1 LGSMHQKGSL
11 KTWRDSKP
19 PILFALCKETSPSS
33 HQWQWRYT
41 RMTGNR
47 VYKSC
52 VAWELGVIYQP
63 RASFL
68 WIFLV
73 AFSVAKFCVLLS
85 SSQSIIISS
94 SLQPF
99 QGTHLPP
106 INNPG
111 PEAGPVGGGGVAT
124 VPWMSQHLHLYH
136 DKNPKIFLG

>member
-1 LGSMHQKGSL
+1 M
-11 KTWRDSKP
+11 
-19 PILFALCKETSPSS
+19 
-33 HQWQWRYT
+33 
-41 RMTGNR
+41 GNR

-63 RASFL
+63 RAWFL
-68 WIFLV
+68 WMFLV

-94 SLQPF
+94 SFEPF

-111 PEAGPVGGGGVAT
+111 RGWGNRALDEPAPAL
-124 VPWMSQHLHLYH
+124 VPRERPQ
-136 DKNPKIFLG
+136 NFLGLNQGHQVQF